1 MTELQGIFCSDD
13 VARDGTRF
21 SIGAL
26 DEMVWQ
32 GSDGGRPSN
41 LSHDAHRPI
50 GWSIAKGLYMSHEG
64 SYVIGNTYIPNDE
77 NESAWLQSL
86 VKAFSYKTMVEAMA
100 PNMTPFEQEL
110 TQLGIIRDDI
120 GKFFYNNIAL
130 YTYDNILYA
139 AFPEL
144 KNSEDGDGL
153 ILLETLLN
161 RFEYKG
167 QGVFIHKRNKLAI
180 LLHSFFRRSYSI
192 CNNYNFG
199 FLEQLFEVY
208 KSGNHS
214 IKVRLEPNFIGYAPS
229 WRKCHEYEYW
239 YGPHYTDDIAN
250 IPDGLTRYQS
260 GNIEKVYTNV
270 QSTEFI
276 WTKKA
281 DENLYQFEMEEV
293 MKAEAPTMDKDT
305 YGCRYLHSLYDLSK
319 GEFCHFDGAI
329 RSYDLEKI
337 MTRIETPMDKMGHQA
352 KYTKIFRLD
361 GHLPLSMWKL
371 LITQY
376 LCSNFSVYDYFGIPR
391 PFQEE
396 LNEKPVKSLQ
406 DYVPYPIN
414 KGDGIRLFVSYHQEE
429 QYSTPRC
436 FCRFD
441 EITLADGQKFASI
454 DFSAIEVVK
463 ALRKIGVEIS
473 LPTGVKI
480 TRVADNVH
488 NVPCIFHSDTNG
500 CFKDINKT
508 LDGIRLLVAQHVQNN
523 DDEIYSFTIGWNMNG
538 RSVTVSFM
546 GHVADLRQWLSS
558 FETIPTKRKDFQK
571 WEEKQNKYIH
581 KIGKDSPL
589 PINAKHIVND
599 GVLYLR
605 HRPIVKDVHI
615 HDAATNERGEMYGRI
630 ETKDEVIGE
639 LWNAGQ
645 IHVAPLFMI
654 NGVNDMSTGESYCDS
669 LNSMIFHETQYEV
682 KDFEIV
688 SYVWTTHPVD
698 L

>member
-1 MTELQGIFCSDD
+1 MQGIFCTDD

-32 GSDGGRPSN
+32 GSDGGRPSH
-41 LSHDAHRPI
+41 LSHDAHRPV
-50 GWSIAKGLYMSHEG
+50 GWSTAKGLYMSHEG
-64 SYVIGNTYIPNDE
+64 SYVLGSTYIPNDE
-77 NESAWLQSL
+77 KEGTWLQSL
-86 VKAFSYKTMVEAMA
+86 IKAFSYKTLSESTE
-100 PNMTPFEQEL
+100 PHMTAFEEEL
-110 TQLGIIRDDI
+110 THLGILREDI

-130 YTYDNILYA
+130 YSYENILYA

-144 KNSEDGDGL
+144 KECEDGDGL
-153 ILLETLLN
+153 ILLETLFN
-161 RFEYKG
+161 SFNYKG
-167 QGVFIHKRNKLAI
+167 QGVFISKRNKLAI

-208 KSGNHS
+208 NNGNHS
-214 IKVRLEPNFIGYAPS
+214 VKVRLEPDFIGFTPS
-229 WRKCHEYEYW
+229 WKQGLEYEYW

-250 IPDGLTRYQS
+250 IPEGLTRYQS
-260 GNIEKVYTNV
+260 DEIEKVYTNV

-276 WTKKA
+276 WQKK
-281 DENLYQFEMEEV
+281 DDKNLYQFEMEEV
-293 MKAEAPTMDKDT
+293 MTAEAPTMDKDT

-329 RSYDLEKI
+329 RCYDLEKI
-337 MTRIETPMDKMGHQA
+337 MARIETPMDKMGHQA

-361 GHLPLSMWKL
+361 GHVPLSMWKS

-396 LNEKPVKSLQ
+396 SMEKPVKSLQ

-414 KGDGIRLFVSYHQEE
+414 LGDGIRLFVSYHQEE
-429 QYSTPRC
+429 QYDASRS

-441 EITLADGQKFASI
+441 KISLADGQKFDSI
-454 DFSAIEVVK
+454 DFSAIEVAK
-463 ALRKIGVEIS
+463 ALRKVGAGIN
-473 LPTGVKI
+473 LPTDVKI

-488 NVPCIFHSDTNG
+488 NVPYIFHSDTNG
-500 CFKDINKT
+500 CFKEVNNT
-508 LDGIRLLVAQHVQNN
+508 LEGIRLLVAQHIQNN
-523 DDEIYSFTIGWNMNG
+523 DDEIYSFTIGWNMDG

-546 GHVADLRQWLSS
+546 GHVADLHQWLSS
-558 FETIPTKRKDFQK
+558 FVTIPTKRKDFQK

-581 KIGKDSPL
+581 TIGKDSPL
-589 PINAKHIVND
+589 PINAKHIKSD
-599 GVLYLR
+599 GILYLR
-605 HRPIVKDVHI
+605 HRPIIKDVHI
-615 HDAATNERGEMYGRI
+615 HDAVTNEQGEMYGRI
-630 ETKDEVIGE
+630 ETKDEVLGE
-639 LWNAGQ
+639 LWYAGQ

-654 NGVNDMSTGESYCDS
+654 NEVNDMSTGESYCDS
-669 LNSMIFHETQYEV
+669 LSSMIFHETQYEV